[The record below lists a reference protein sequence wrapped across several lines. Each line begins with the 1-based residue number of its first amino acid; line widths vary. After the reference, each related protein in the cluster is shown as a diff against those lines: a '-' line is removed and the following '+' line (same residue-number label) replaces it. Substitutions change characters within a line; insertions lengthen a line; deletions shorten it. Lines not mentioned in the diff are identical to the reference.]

1 MKLLVAAL
9 LAIASGAK
17 WSEGFREAHS
27 SSKLNITTEER
38 KAFDTQ
44 DARVG
49 QTLRESLESFLRR
62 ERIAWAE
69 ILKFVTEPKYV
80 LGVRKWIWASVAAFL
95 AATCF
100 VGVAPILLAVV
111 KRRRSTTFD

>member
-1 MKLLVAAL
+1 MKLLVAL

-17 WSEGFREAHS
+17 WSEGFREARS
-27 SSKLNITTEER
+27 SGKLNITEER

-44 DARVG
+44 DARLG
-49 QTLRESLESFLRR
+49 QTLRESLESLGRR
-62 ERIAWAE
+62 ERMAWAD

-100 VGVAPILLAVV
+100 VGVAPFPVIVDSKGFYWQL
-111 KRRRSTTFD
+111 

>member
-1 MKLLVAAL
+1 MKLLVAL

-17 WSEGFREAHS
+17 WSEGFREARS
-27 SSKLNITTEER
+27 SGKLNITEER

-44 DARVG
+44 DARLG
-49 QTLRESLESFLRR
+49 QTLRESLESLGRR
-62 ERIAWAE
+62 ERMAWAD